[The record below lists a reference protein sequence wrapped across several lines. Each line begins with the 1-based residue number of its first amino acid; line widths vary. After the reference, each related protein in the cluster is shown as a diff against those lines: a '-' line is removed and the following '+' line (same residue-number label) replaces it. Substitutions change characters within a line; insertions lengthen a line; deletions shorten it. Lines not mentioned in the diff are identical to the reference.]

1 MKIDPDVWLA
11 EILGY
16 DVFRVSV
23 DETSAD
29 GGPNTLRDVSLLRAH
44 QQRAQRSFYYAK
56 FPTERVD
63 LVNTLT
69 SAGFGVVDVLV
80 VFGLPCSQV
89 GQRATAA
96 QPQASE
102 VVITDYVPPSQH
114 EAVLDIAGSAFLY
127 SRFHLDPQIAPKA
140 ANAIKRAWIGNYIAG
155 SRGERLMVAL
165 HEKEPVG
172 FIAVLS
178 AELNGQKCRVID
190 LIAVDTGHQG
200 RGIGKALVSSFAQWH
215 AKECD
220 LLRVGTQA
228 ANVASMRLYET
239 CGFSV
244 DETSYVMHAHT
255 QNGKVL
261 R

>member
-1 MKIDPDVWLA
+1 MKIDSDVWLT
-11 EILGY
+11 EVLGY

-23 DETSAD
+23 DETGVD
-29 GGPNTLRDVSLLRAH
+29 GAPHTPPDLDLLRAH
-44 QQRAQRSFYYAK
+44 QQRADHSFYYTK

-63 LVNTLT
+63 LVYALT
-69 SAGFGVVDVLV
+69 SAGFGVVDALV
-80 VFGLPCSQV
+80 TFGLPCSQV
-89 GQRATAA
+89 GQRAAA
-96 QPQASE
+96 ARPRADG
-102 VVITDYVPPSQH
+102 VVITDSLPPSQH

-127 SRFHLDPQIAPKA
+127 SRFHLDPQITHEA

-155 SRGERLMVAL
+155 NRGERLMVAL
-165 HEKEPVG
+165 QEEEPVG
-172 FIAVLS
+172 FVAVLGT
-178 AELNGQKCRVID
+178 ELNGQTCRVID
-190 LIAVDTGHQG
+190 LIAVDPRHQG

-215 AKECD
+215 AEECD

-255 QNGKVL
+255 KNGKVL